1 MATFKSY
8 KNKRTGKT
16 KYMFKAYLGINQATG
31 KRVETTRRGFST
43 KKEAKLTLD
52 QLKIDFA
59 QGKTKRE
66 DIKFDDLFEQWFETY
81 QTTVKNTTASQI
93 RYRYEHFFKS
103 DIGSRYISKISPA
116 FLQKIVNSKSKKYKN
131 YKNLFL
137 SVAMPLKYAYKLG
150 AISLNPIERIIY
162 PNTLEIGAAKRM
174 KKEDNFYNR
183 KELIEFLNETEKF
196 DTKLFTF
203 FRLLAFSGM
212 RVGEA
217 YALTWKDI
225 DFKSGKLSINKTV
238 SLNMA
243 TNKTVI
249 NAPKTKESIRDIYLD
264 KKTISILAKWKLLQ
278 SKNMFQQGIN
288 IKQTN
293 QLIFTNDS
301 NRLTS
306 STTSVYWLRK
316 IYKNTNVSKRITAH
330 GFRHTHASLLFEAGA
345 SIKEVQ
351 ARLGHSN
358 SKTTLDI
365 YTHVTKN
372 RQTETGYKFA
382 KYIDI

>member
-1 MATFKSY
+1 MPYSSTELRIQRLINTGGIIMATFKSY

-16 KYMFKAYLGINQATG
+16 KYMFKAYLGIDQATG

-81 QTTVKNTTASQI
+81 QTTVKNTTASQV

-162 PNTLEIGAAKRM
+162 PNTLEK
-174 KKEDNFYNR
+174 
-183 KELIEFLNETEKF
+183 
-196 DTKLFTF
+196 
-203 FRLLAFSGM
+203 
-212 RVGEA
+212 
-217 YALTWKDI
+217 
-225 DFKSGKLSINKTV
+225 
-238 SLNMA
+238 
-243 TNKTVI
+243 
-249 NAPKTKESIRDIYLD
+249 
-264 KKTISILAKWKLLQ
+264 
-278 SKNMFQQGIN
+278 
-288 IKQTN
+288 
-293 QLIFTNDS
+293 
-301 NRLTS
+301 
-306 STTSVYWLRK
+306 
-316 IYKNTNVSKRITAH
+316 
-330 GFRHTHASLLFEAGA
+330 
-345 SIKEVQ
+345 
-351 ARLGHSN
+351 
-358 SKTTLDI
+358 
-365 YTHVTKN
+365 
-372 RQTETGYKFA
+372 
-382 KYIDI
+382 